1 MNLESSSMSMSHNLG
16 DLIGAGVDRE
26 KLALIALGEPD
37 TAGTAWTDT
46 RLTYGQLD
54 DLANGVARGL
64 MARGFTPGQRIAIL
78 SANRGEYVGAL
89 LGIMR
94 AGLIAVPV
102 NFKFPAA
109 LSAFVMH
116 DSGAQMVFCDAARR
130 NDVPSDLPCVVFEGS
145 ADDASVGFSEFLDL
159 GPFHPYANTPD
170 EPAMFL
176 YTSGSTGKPK
186 GVMLSHGSHLWVART
201 RARAQPPE
209 RHRFLVAAPMYHMN
223 ALTLVLMALHGHG
236 SVVLLPQFNARV
248 YIAAIERYRVSWL
261 TSVPPMIAM
270 MLQEKDLLAR
280 TDLSSVRFIRMGSA
294 PVSESLLAQIN
305 QLLPNATLTNVY
317 GTTEGGPIVFGPH
330 PKGLPTPLMSVGYPH
345 REVDVR
351 LIDALDT
358 GPATGVLA
366 VRSPAVMLGYHNRA
380 DLPVPITADGFYIT
394 GDVFKRDDAGF
405 YSFVGRADDMF
416 VSGGEN
422 IFPGEV
428 EQMLETHPSIAQACV
443 VPVADDIK
451 GTKPVA
457 FVVQKEG
464 AALTEAEVKQYALQH
479 APAYQHPRRVWFVE
493 ALPLASTNKIDRA
506 ALKARAIAGVQAP
519 DIIPIKAPIK
529 E

>member
-1 MNLESSSMSMSHNLG
+1 MPIPHNLG
-16 DLIGAGVDRE
+16 DLIGADVDPA

-37 TAGTAWTDT
+37 ASGETWGDT
-46 RLTYGQLD
+46 RVTYGELNDQ
-54 DLANGVARGL
+54 ANGVARGL
-64 MARGFTPGQRIAIL
+64 LMSGLMPRQRVAIL
-78 SANRGEYVGAL
+78 SANRAEYVAVL

-109 LSAFVMH
+109 LSTYVMEN
-116 DSGAQMVFCDAARR
+116 SGAQMVFCDTARLA
-130 NDVPSDLPCVVFEGS
+130 DVPADLPCIVFDGEGDK
-145 ADDASVGFSEFLDL
+145 AFSKFVEL
-159 GPFHPYANTPD
+159 GPFEVYPSTAD
-170 EPAMFL
+170 EAAMFL

-186 GVMLSHGSHLWVART
+186 GVMLSHGGHLWVANARV
-201 RARAQPPE
+201 RAQPPAQ
-209 RHRFLVAAPMYHMN
+209 HRFLVAAPMYHMN

-236 SVVLLPQFNARV
+236 SVVLLPQFNARA
-248 YIAAIERYRVSWL
+248 YITAIERYKVSWL

-270 MLQEKDLLAR
+270 MLQEKDLLER

-294 PVSESLLAQIN
+294 PVSEGLLAQIN
-305 QLLPNATLTNVY
+305 ALLPNATLTNVY

-330 PKGLPTPLMSVGYPH
+330 PEGLPPPLMSVGFPH
-345 REVDVR
+345 PEVAVR
-351 LIDALDT
+351 LIGAPVT
-358 GPATGVLA
+358 GAASGVLA
-366 VRSPAVMLGYHNRA
+366 VKSPAVMLGYHNRT

-405 YSFVGRADDMF
+405 YAFVGRADDMF

-428 EQMLETHPSIAQACV
+428 EQMLETHPQIEQACV
-443 VPVADDIK
+443 VPIADEIK

-457 FVVQKEG
+457 FVVQEAG
-464 AALTEAEVKQYALQH
+464 AALTEDAVKQYALQH
-479 APAYQHPRRVWFVE
+479 APAYQHPRRVWFVD
-493 ALPLASTNKIDRA
+493 AMPLASTNKIDRA
-506 ALKARAIAGVQAP
+506 TLKAMAIAGLGSERSDLKP
-519 DIIPIKAPIK
+519 KSGITPIK

>member
-1 MNLESSSMSMSHNLG
+1 MATPQNLG
-16 DLIGAGVDRE
+16 DLIGAGADPD
-26 KLALIALGEPD
+26 KLALIALGDPAEVN
-37 TAGTAWTDT
+37 GAWVET
-46 RLTYGQLD
+46 RVTYGELD
-54 DLANGVARGL
+54 ALADGVARAL
-64 MARGFTPGQRIAIL
+64 SRGGFKTGERIAIL
-78 SANRGEYVGAL
+78 SANRAEYVAAF

-109 LSAFVMH
+109 LSNFVIR
-116 DSGAQMVFCDAARR
+116 DSGARLVFCDAARLA
-130 NDVPSDLPCVVFEGS
+130 DAPAEIPSVVFDSTGAGS
-145 ADDASVGFSEFLDL
+145 FASFLDM
-159 GPFHPYANTPD
+159 GPHEAYANASD
-170 EPAMFL
+170 DPAMFL

-209 RHRFLVAAPMYHMN
+209 AHRFLVAAPMYHMN
-223 ALTLVLMALHGHG
+223 ALTLVLMSLYGHG
-236 SVVLLPQFNARV
+236 TVVLLPQFNARI
-248 YIAAIERYRVSWL
+248 YIAAIERHAVTWL

-270 MLQEKDLLAR
+270 MLREKDLMER

-294 PVSESLLAQIN
+294 PVSESLLAQIT
-305 QLLPNATLTNVY
+305 QALPNARLTNVY

-330 PKGLPTPLMSVGYPH
+330 PQGLEPPPLSVGYPH
-345 REVDVR
+345 AEVDVR
-351 LIDALDT
+351 LLDAPRD
-358 GPATGVLA
+358 GPASGVLA
-366 VRSPAVMLGYHNRA
+366 ARSAAVMLGYHNRV
-380 DLPVPITADGFYIT
+380 DLPVPITEDGFYIT
-394 GDVFKRDDAGF
+394 GDVFRRDEQGF

-428 EQMLETHPSIAQACV
+428 EQMLETHPEIVQSCV

-457 FVVQKEG
+457 FVVRRAG
-464 AALTEAEVKQYALQH
+464 STLTEEQVKQHALEH
-479 APAYQHPRRVWFVE
+479 APAYQHPRQVWFVD

-506 ALKARAIAGVQAP
+506 ALKATALASLQEKGAL
-519 DIIPIKAPIK
+519 
-529 E
+529 

>member
-1 MNLESSSMSMSHNLG
+1 MATPQNLG
-16 DLIGAGVDRE
+16 DLIGAGADPD
-26 KLALIALGEPD
+26 KLALIALGDPAEVN
-37 TAGTAWTDT
+37 GAWVET
-46 RLTYGQLD
+46 RVTYGELD
-54 DLANGVARGL
+54 GLANGVARAL
-64 MARGFTPGQRIAIL
+64 TRGGFKTGERIAIL
-78 SANRGEYVGAL
+78 SANRAEYVAAF

-109 LSAFVMH
+109 LSNFVIR
-116 DSGAQMVFCDAARR
+116 DSGARLVFCDVARLA
-130 NDVPSDLPCVVFEGS
+130 DAPADIPSVVFDGADAGS
-145 ADDASVGFSEFLDL
+145 FASFLDM
-159 GPFHPYANTPD
+159 GPHEAYASAPD
-170 EPAMFL
+170 DPAMFL

-209 RHRFLVAAPMYHMN
+209 AHRFLVAAPMYHMN
-223 ALTLVLMALHGHG
+223 ALTLVLMSLYGHG
-236 SVVLLPQFNARV
+236 TVVLLPQFNARV
-248 YIAAIERYRVSWL
+248 YISAIERYAVTWL

-270 MLQEKDLLAR
+270 MLREKDLMER

-305 QLLPNATLTNVY
+305 QALPNARLTNVY

-330 PKGLPTPLMSVGYPH
+330 PQGLEPPPLSVGYPH
-345 REVDVR
+345 PEVDVR
-351 LIDALDT
+351 LLDAPET
-358 GPATGVLA
+358 GPASGVLA

-380 DLPVPITADGFYIT
+380 DLLVPITADGFYIT
-394 GDVFKRDDAGF
+394 GDVFRRDEQGF

-428 EQMLETHPSIAQACV
+428 EQMLETHPEIVQSCV

-457 FVVQKEG
+457 FVVG
-464 AALTEAEVKQYALQH
+464 RAGSALTEAQVKQHALEH
-479 APAYQHPRRVWFVE
+479 APAYQHPRRVWFVD

-506 ALKARAIAGVQAP
+506 ALKATALASLQETGAL
-519 DIIPIKAPIK
+519 
-529 E
+529 

>member
-1 MNLESSSMSMSHNLG
+1 MATPQNLG
-16 DLIGAGVDRE
+16 DLIGAGADPD
-26 KLALIALGEPD
+26 KLALIALGDPAEVN
-37 TAGTAWTDT
+37 GAWVET
-46 RLTYGQLD
+46 RVTYGELD
-54 DLANGVARGL
+54 GLANGVARAL
-64 MARGFTPGQRIAIL
+64 TRGGFKTGERIAIL
-78 SANRGEYVGAL
+78 SANRAEYVAAF

-109 LSAFVMH
+109 LSNFVIR
-116 DSGAQMVFCDAARR
+116 DSGARLVFCDAARLA
-130 NDVPSDLPCVVFEGS
+130 DAPADIPSVVFDGADAGS
-145 ADDASVGFSEFLDL
+145 FASFLDM
-159 GPFHPYANTPD
+159 GPHEAYASAPD
-170 EPAMFL
+170 DPAMFL

-209 RHRFLVAAPMYHMN
+209 AHRFLVAAPMYHMN
-223 ALTLVLMALHGHG
+223 ALTLVLMSLYGHG
-236 SVVLLPQFNARV
+236 TVVLLPQFNARV
-248 YIAAIERYRVSWL
+248 YISAIERYAVTWL

-270 MLQEKDLLAR
+270 MLREKDLMER

-305 QLLPNATLTNVY
+305 QALPNARLTNVY

-330 PKGLPTPLMSVGYPH
+330 PQGLEPPPLSVGYPH
-345 REVDVR
+345 PEVDVR
-351 LIDALDT
+351 LLDAPET
-358 GPATGVLA
+358 GPASGVLA

-380 DLPVPITADGFYIT
+380 DLLVPITADGFYIT
-394 GDVFKRDDAGF
+394 GDVFRRDEQGF

-428 EQMLETHPSIAQACV
+428 EQMLETHPEIVQSCV

-457 FVVQKEG
+457 FVVG
-464 AALTEAEVKQYALQH
+464 RAGSALTEAQVKQHALEH
-479 APAYQHPRRVWFVE
+479 APAYQHPRRVWFVD

-506 ALKARAIAGVQAP
+506 TLKATALASLRETGAL
-519 DIIPIKAPIK
+519 
-529 E
+529 

>member
-1 MNLESSSMSMSHNLG
+1 MTPVSSSMSMPHNLG
-16 DLIGAGVDRE
+16 DLIGAGVDPA
-26 KLALIALGEPD
+26 KPALIALGEPD
-37 TAGTAWTDT
+37 ASGTTWPDT
-46 RLTYGQLD
+46 RLSYGELD

-64 MARGFTPGQRIAIL
+64 MARRFVPGQRIAIL
-78 SANRGEYVGAL
+78 SANRAEYVAAL

-109 LSAFVMH
+109 LSTFVIH
-116 DSGAQMVFCDAARR
+116 DSGAQLVFCDAARLS
-130 NDVPSDLPCVVFEGS
+130 DVPSDLPCVVFDGEGATAFS
-145 ADDASVGFSEFLDL
+145 GFVDP
-159 GPFHPYANTPD
+159 GPFETCANAPD
-170 EPAMFL
+170 DPAMFL

-186 GVMLSHGSHLWVART
+186 GVMLSHGSHLWVAKT

-209 RHRFLVAAPMYHMN
+209 CHRFLVAAPMYHMN

-248 YIAAIERYRVSWL
+248 YIAAIERYQVSWL

-270 MLQEKDLLAR
+270 MLQEKDLLEQ

-305 QLLPNATLTNVY
+305 RVLPNAVLTNVY

-330 PKGLPTPLMSVGYPH
+330 PTGLAPPLMSVGYPH
-345 REVDVR
+345 PEVEVR
-351 LIDALDT
+351 LIDAPEA

-366 VRSPAVMLGYHNRA
+366 LRSPAVMLGYHNRA
-380 DLPVPITADGFYIT
+380 DLPVPITGDGFYVT

-405 YSFVGRADDMF
+405 YAFVGRADDMF

-428 EQMLETHPSIAQACV
+428 EQMLETHPQIAQACV

-457 FVVQKEG
+457 FVVGKKG
-464 AALTEAEVKQYALQH
+464 AALTEEEVKQYALRH
-479 APAYQHPRRVWFVE
+479 APAYQHPRRVWFVD

-506 ALKARAIAGVQAP
+506 ALKAIAVAGLQSPGGAGQA
-519 DIIPIKAPIK
+519 
-529 E
+529 